1 MHTDQVVGHPFD
13 REAGH
18 RAGYDEPLRI
28 KPAGGGKKPVPVLS
42 FGCVACGVWRV
53 AGGR

>member
-18 RAGYDEPLRI
+18 LAGYDEPLRI
-28 KPAGGGKKPVPVLS
+28 KPAGGKKPVPVLS
-42 FGCVACGVWRV
+42 WGVWHV
-53 AGGR
+53 ARGV